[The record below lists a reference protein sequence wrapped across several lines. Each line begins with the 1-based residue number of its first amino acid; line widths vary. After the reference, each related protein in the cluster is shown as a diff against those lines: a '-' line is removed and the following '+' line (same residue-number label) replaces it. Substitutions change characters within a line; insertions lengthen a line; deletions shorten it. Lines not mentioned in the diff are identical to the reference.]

1 MLFLDEIRK
10 VPKETPVSADQ
21 RNRPKRV
28 LKEKRRRSSSNQE
41 NRIHTAKQ
49 FVGRVCRIDEQA

>member
-21 RNRPKRV
+21 RNRLKRV
-28 LKEKRRRSSSNQE
+28 FKERRRRSPMNRQE
-41 NRIHTAKQ
+41 DDRKSKHYMGRI
-49 FVGRVCRIDEQA
+49 CRIDEQA